1 MIHARKL
8 SPQLAERLPKTHAIL
23 RSSNLTIHK
32 NVSRIILHGSR
43 GLADRCRP
51 DSDID
56 LSLIARLPAG
66 TDVNLLRDIYQTTMK
81 NWRSGIVLDLAVVF
95 ESKCCGLRCFEHNEW
110 NDKIC
115 SIGGVDCFGLF
126 KIGKGFDGVVQ
137 GAGVQ
142 VRLMYPCLKIWDCQ

>member
-1 MIHARKL
+1 MIHARKF
-8 SPQLAERLPKTHAIL
+8 SPQLAERLPETHAIL

-56 LSLIARLPAG
+56 LSLNARLPAG

-81 NWRSGIVLDLAVVF
+81 NWRSGVSLDLAVVF
-95 ESKCCGLRCFEHNEW
+95 E
-110 NDKIC
+110 
-115 SIGGVDCFGLF
+115 
-126 KIGKGFDGVVQ
+126 
-137 GAGVQ
+137 
-142 VRLMYPCLKIWDCQ
+142 